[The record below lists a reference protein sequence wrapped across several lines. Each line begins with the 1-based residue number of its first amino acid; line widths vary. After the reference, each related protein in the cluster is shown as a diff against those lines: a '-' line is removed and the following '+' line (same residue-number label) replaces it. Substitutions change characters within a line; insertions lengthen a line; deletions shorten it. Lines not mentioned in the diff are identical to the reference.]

1 MEKEKI
7 TLPIGSNKA
16 LVFEADPANKEE
28 QDFAKLCKE
37 VSATQ
42 PQSLQDFFT
51 RLNDLQQKK
60 TPEPIK
66 KMGRKM

>member
-16 LVFEADPANKEE
+16 LIFEANPASKED

-37 VSATQ
+37 AAATK
-42 PQSLQDFFT
+42 PQ
-51 RLNDLQQKK
+51 DLQEFFNRLHDLQKRQA
-60 TPEPIK
+60 PEPVRK
-66 KMGRKM
+66 KGRKI